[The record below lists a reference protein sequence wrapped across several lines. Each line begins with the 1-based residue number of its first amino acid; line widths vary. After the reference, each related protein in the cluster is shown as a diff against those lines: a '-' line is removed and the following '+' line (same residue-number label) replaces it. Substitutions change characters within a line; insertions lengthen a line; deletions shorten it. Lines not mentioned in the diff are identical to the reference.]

1 MNMREITVEELVEII
16 DQLQSGEII
25 TVTVEAD
32 DE

>member
-1 MNMREITVEELVEII
+1 MAIREVTLEELVEII
-16 DQLQSGEII
+16 DQLQPGETI